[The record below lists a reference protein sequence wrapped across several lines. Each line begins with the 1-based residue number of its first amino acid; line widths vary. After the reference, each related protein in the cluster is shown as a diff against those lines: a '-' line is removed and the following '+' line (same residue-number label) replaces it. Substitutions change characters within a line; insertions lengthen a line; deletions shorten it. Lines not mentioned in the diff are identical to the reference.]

1 MVVSGRRKK
10 YYINKDIQF
19 KYILLVL
26 GLLTAYTLFL
36 LGAIFGP
43 YFAVM
48 VTNTSPEIKTE
59 AASFL
64 LLLHGKIWP
73 GIAMVIFLFSIY
85 SIFITHKIVG
95 PIFVIE
101 RTAREIADGDLSV
114 RVHLRK
120 GDDLHQLAEIFNSM
134 ADRQESM
141 LIHLDREYGQLA
153 SYIQDLEKEL
163 AECDETHKILE
174 QLSSQMKTDKNAIA
188 DILSEY
194 TFGEEN
200 RRI

>member
-1 MVVSGRRKK
+1 MVTSSRRKK
-10 YYINKDIQF
+10 YYIYKDIQL
-19 KYILLVL
+19 KYIFLVL

-43 YFAVM
+43 YFAIM
-48 VTNTSPEIKTE
+48 VTNTDVITKSE

-73 GIAMVIFLFSIY
+73 GIVMVIVLFSVY

-101 RTAREIADGDLSV
+101 KTAGEIADGNLSV

-120 GDDLHQLAEIFNSM
+120 RDDLHHLAECFNSM
-134 ADRQESM
+134 ADKQEAL
-141 LIHLDREYGQLA
+141 LIQLNKEYGQLSA
-153 SYIQDLEKEL
+153 YISDLEREL
-163 AECDETHKILE
+163 AERDDTHKILE
-174 QLSSQMKTDKNAIA
+174 QLSCRIESDKNAIG
-188 DILSEY
+188 DILEQY
-194 TFGEEN
+194 TFGKE
-200 RRI
+200 RRRV